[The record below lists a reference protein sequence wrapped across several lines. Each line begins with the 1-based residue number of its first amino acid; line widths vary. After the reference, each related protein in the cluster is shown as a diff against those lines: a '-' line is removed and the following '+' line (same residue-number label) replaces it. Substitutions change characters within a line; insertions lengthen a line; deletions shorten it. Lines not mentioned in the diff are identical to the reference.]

1 MFKGVLFGVCVDV
14 GGSYLVG
21 TVMFIVYASTLS
33 TADMS
38 SDDLRAVGITYT
50 SLITSFDNVWSW
62 TGLLF
67 GLSCSVLGGYVC
79 AAHAREKRVT
89 ALSIVAVLMAVVS
102 FQSVDGLE
110 VGVNLVLCLLTAAA
124 VIQGG
129 RLWAARHARESTGE
143 TGDQK

>member
-79 AAHAREKRVT
+79 AAHARGYASAWRRRVR
-89 ALSIVAVLMAVVS
+89 ACACAPPGCSIRTS
-102 FQSVDGLE
+102 K
-110 VGVNLVLCLLTAAA
+110 TAAA
-124 VIQGG
+124 ASQRTGARKVGG
-129 RLWAARHARESTGE
+129 RLRSPAS
-143 TGDQK
+143 K